1 MSMSEKSVN
10 SSLHQIEQQLADK
23 NPALLQA
30 FRLYHELDQVAYE
43 MGLIGMDDSLANKTS
58 WSPII
63 TVIGEPT
70 SGKNEFINQYLG
82 GTTSLVNSD
91 NIGAQ
96 FSVLTHRNSENS
108 MILPGTAVDGDPR
121 FPFFHISDRLDQISK
136 SESRNINIYL
146 DLKTSNS
153 PQLKDKT
160 IITAPGFSLHERQE
174 GINLLRN
181 HASDLSDLVFV
192 FFDANQF
199 TIDDFKVTLP
209 PFLKHAANSHNPSK
223 FIYIISENDAQ
234 ASAETVAN
242 WKHQLSNLGLQ
253 AGQFISLSSDPGVST
268 QQVLEQ
274 KLSNIDIES
283 AYRILSTLEEHI
295 TDFESVIVHEVT
307 KALTLW
313 KERTH
318 FTLTLLL
325 SFIALTLVAGEIQ
338 FGLVAILLDPFI
350 ASTGLFV
357 LLIALVP
364 FHLSSSKFHA
374 KFIKKDLLNRQ
385 NELGL
390 TENLPALFEKNLNFW
405 RMILPITTPV
415 TWTKEVQET
424 LDMILTRAKGLVQS
438 LNNSFNSQSSST
450 NNSSNENETFLN
462 L

>member
-1 MSMSEKSVN
+1 MSMSEKSVH

-30 FRLYHELDQVAYE
+30 FRLYHELDQVAHE
-43 MGLIGMDDSLANKTS
+43 MGLIGMDESLANKTS

-63 TVIGEPT
+63 TVIGEPS
-70 SGKNEFINQYLG
+70 SGKNDFINQYLEG
-82 GTTSLVNSD
+82 SSALANSD
-91 NIGAQ
+91 HIGAQ
-96 FSVLTHRNSENS
+96 FSVLTHRNSESS

-121 FPFFHISDRLDQISK
+121 FPFFHISDRLEQLEK
-136 SESRNINIYL
+136 GEGRNINIYL

-153 PQLKDKT
+153 PKLQDKT
-160 IITAPGFSLHERQE
+160 FITSPGFSLHDHQE
-174 GINLLRN
+174 GISLLRN
-181 HASDLSDLVFV
+181 HASDLSDLVFI

-199 TIDDFKVTLP
+199 TIDDFKITLP

-223 FIYIISENDAQ
+223 FIYIITENNAP
-234 ASAETVAN
+234 ASAETITN
-242 WKHQLSNLGLQ
+242 WKHQLTKLGLQ
-253 AGQFISLSSDPGVST
+253 AGQFISLASDSAST
-268 QQVLEQ
+268 PQESLEQ

-295 TDFESVIVHEVT
+295 TDFEDVIVHEV
-307 KALTLW
+307 KKGLMLW

-350 ASTGLFV
+350 ASTGLFI

-374 KFIKKDLLNRQ
+374 KYIIKNLEKRQ

-390 TENLPALFEKNLNFW
+390 TENLPALFEQNLTFW
-405 RMILPITTPV
+405 RMLLPTTTPV
-415 TWTKEVQET
+415 AWTKEVQET
-424 LDMILTRAKGLVQS
+424 LGMILTRAKGLVQS
-438 LNNSFNSQSSST
+438 LNNSFNSQSP
-450 NNSSNENETFLN
+450 NSITSGETFLN

>member
-1 MSMSEKSVN
+1 MSMSEKSVH

-63 TVIGEPT
+63 TVIGEPS
-70 SGKNEFINQYLG
+70 SGKNEFINQYLAG
-82 GTTSLVNSD
+82 EAALVSSD
-91 NIGAQ
+91 HIGAQ
-96 FSVLTHRNSENS
+96 FSVLTHRNSESS

-121 FPFFHISDRLDQISK
+121 FPFFHISDRLEQLEK
-136 SESRNINIYL
+136 GEGRNINIYL

-153 PQLKDKT
+153 PKLKDKT
-160 IITAPGFSLHERQE
+160 IITAPGFSLHDHQE

-181 HASDLSDLVFV
+181 HVSDLSDLVFI

-223 FIYIISENDAQ
+223 FIYIITENNAQ
-234 ASAETVAN
+234 ASAETIAN
-242 WKHQLSNLGLQ
+242 WKHQLTNLGLQ
-253 AGQFISLSSDPGVST
+253 AGQFISLSSDSASSPQES
-268 QQVLEQ
+268 LEQ

-295 TDFESVIVHEVT
+295 TDFEEVIVREV
-307 KALTLW
+307 KKGLMRW

-350 ASTGLFV
+350 ASTGLFI
-357 LLIALVP
+357 LLTALVP

-374 KFIKKDLLNRQ
+374 KYIMKDLEKRQ
-385 NELGL
+385 QELGL
-390 TENLPALFEKNLNFW
+390 TEDLPALFAQNLTFW
-405 RMILPITTPV
+405 RMILPTTTPV
-415 TWTKEVQET
+415 AWTKEVQET
-424 LDMILTRAKGLVQS
+424 LGMILTRAKGLVQA
-438 LNNSFNSQSSST
+438 LNNSFNSQSTSST
-450 NNSSNENETFLN
+450 SSSETFLN

>member
-1 MSMSEKSVN
+1 MSMSEKPVH

-63 TVIGEPT
+63 TVIGEPS
-70 SGKNEFINQYLG
+70 SGKNEFINQYLEG
-82 GTTSLVNSD
+82 SSALANSD

-96 FSVLTHRNSENS
+96 FSVLTHRNSESS

-121 FPFFHISDRLDQISK
+121 FPFFHISDRLEQLEK
-136 SESRNINIYL
+136 GEGRNINIYL

-153 PQLKDKT
+153 PKLQDKT
-160 IITAPGFSLHERQE
+160 IITAPGFSLHDHQE
-174 GINLLRN
+174 GITLLRN
-181 HASDLSDLVFV
+181 HASDLSDLVFI

-209 PFLKHAANSHNPSK
+209 AFLKHAANSHNPSK
-223 FIYIISENDAQ
+223 FIYIITENNAQ
-234 ASAETVAN
+234 ASAETIAN
-242 WKHQLSNLGLQ
+242 WKHQLTKLGLQ
-253 AGQFISLSSDPGVST
+253 AGQFISLSSDSDST
-268 QQVLEQ
+268 PQESLEQ
-274 KLSNIDIES
+274 RLSNIDIES

-295 TDFESVIVHEVT
+295 TDFEEVIIYEV
-307 KALTLW
+307 KKGIILW

-325 SFIALTLVAGEIQ
+325 SFIALTLIAGEIQ
-338 FGLVAILLDPFI
+338 FGLVAMLLDPFI
-350 ASTGLFV
+350 ASTGLFI
-357 LLIALVP
+357 LLISLVP

-374 KFIKKDLLNRQ
+374 KFIIKNLEKRQ
-385 NELGL
+385 HELGL
-390 TENLPALFEKNLNFW
+390 TENLPALFEQNLTFW
-405 RMILPITTPV
+405 RMILPTTTPV
-415 TWTKEVQET
+415 AWTKEVQEA
-424 LDMILTRAKGLVQS
+424 LGMLLTRAKGLVQS
-438 LNNSFNSQSSST
+438 LNNSFNTQSTSSIT
-450 NNSSNENETFLN
+450 SGETFLN